1 MTSQTDFERED
12 ALKVM
17 RQLYQELKNHPPVI
31 LHLSAHDAW
40 VFIGMIQLAFR
51 HPANSGKTAESVKS
65 AVISMQNSMLLSE
78 DAKEWLNRGWNPKFD
93 QRTDKFNEFVTVK
106 AEDFLGLS
114 LAFEMACNVA
124 ALVSGSTY
132 GEIEKTAR
140 MRALERFEGFSD
152 EAKVQAMQEYYDSV
166 KNDSR

>member
-1 MTSQTDFERED
+1 MTSQTNSERED
-12 ALKVM
+12 ELKVL
-17 RQLYQELKNHPPVI
+17 RQLYQELKNHPPVV

-65 AVISMQNSMLLSE
+65 AVVRMQNSMLLSE
-78 DAKEWLNRGWNPKFD
+78 DAKEWLNRGWNPEYD
-93 QRTDKFNEFVTVK
+93 RQADELNEFVTVK

-124 ALVSGSTY
+124 ALVSGSSY
-132 GEIEKTAR
+132 EEIEKTAR
-140 MRALERFEGFSD
+140 MRALERFEKFSD
-152 EAKVQAMQEYYDSV
+152 EAKVQAMQEYYNSV
-166 KNDSR
+166 KND